1 MRRRRVNDGS
11 GRLKIIVGFIQETAF
26 VEKLKPFLSH
36 LRTMKD
42 EMGKQV
48 IVVKEM
54 NDAIFLEKTN
64 LCPQL
69 LFPTGLNVA
78 IYFLVLAAVMS
89 HGK

>member
-54 NDAIFLEKTN
+54 NEAFFLEKKTYALN
-64 LCPQL
+64 TS
-69 LFPTGLNVA
+69 FP
-78 IYFLVLAAVMS
+78 LV
-89 HGK
+89 

>member
-11 GRLKIIVGFIQETAF
+11 GRLKIIVGFTQKTAF
-26 VEKLKPFLSH
+26 VEKLKPLLSH

-54 NDAIFLEKTN
+54 NEAFFLEKKTYALN
-64 LCPQL
+64 TS
-69 LFPTGLNVA
+69 FP
-78 IYFLVLAAVMS
+78 LV
-89 HGK
+89 